1 MDSGKILPRVSL
13 AYAWEFNIQKLRFVK
28 YIQSQATTAAVI
40 KVRFLSKQIVTVLV
54 ARYSFPIG
62 TKLGEMD
69 LNIQVRYCQVRYLPE
84 FVQWERILGL
94 LPGPKKRHTKA
105 ERTVIVW
112 KSLWVAGMQ
121 THCDTRPWSSY
132 QGSTEGQRAISLAAE
147 GVYMEGVAGN
157 RWSRRWSGDGK
168 EAAVGIW

>member
-1 MDSGKILPRVSL
+1 M
-13 AYAWEFNIQKLRFVK
+13 K

-84 FVQWERILGL
+84 FVQ
-94 LPGPKKRHTKA
+94 
-105 ERTVIVW
+105 
-112 KSLWVAGMQ
+112 
-121 THCDTRPWSSY
+121 
-132 QGSTEGQRAISLAAE
+132 
-147 GVYMEGVAGN
+147 
-157 RWSRRWSGDGK
+157 
-168 EAAVGIW
+168 